1 MNEIDLLALARAQIQ
16 REAAVVAA
24 IAAQLDDNLL
34 HVARHVLA
42 CQGHVLV
49 AGSGTSHATAL
60 RMAHLMCCVGTP
72 ALFIHPGDAQHGTSG
87 AVTANDVVICISRG
101 GETDEVNKLARIA
114 KSRGA
119 TIVAFTEK
127 PEATLG
133 QISDF
138 IVKVYADPKA
148 DLMDVITFGGSMAMS
163 AMGDALCTVLLSLR
177 GYSKTEFAN
186 THPGGA
192 FGKSISQSGNLCWG
206 ECASQ

>member
-1 MNEIDLLALARAQIQ
+1 MTKEELLSLARTQIQ
-16 REAAVVAA
+16 READAVAA
-24 IAAQLDDNLL
+24 IAAQIDDNLIV
-34 HVARHVLA
+34 VAQHLLG
-42 CQGHVLV
+42 CTGHVLV

-87 AVTANDVVICISRG
+87 AVTANDIVICISRG

-119 TIVAFTEK
+119 SIVAFTEK

-133 QISDF
+133 QISDY
-138 IVKVYADPKA
+138 IVKVYSDCNA
-148 DLMDVITFGGSMAMS
+148 DLMGVITFGGSMATS
-163 AMGDALCTVLLSLR
+163 AMGDALCTLLLELR
-177 GYSKTEFAN
+177 GYSRDAFAN

-192 FGKSISQSGNLCWG
+192 FGKSVR
-206 ECASQ
+206 

>member
-1 MNEIDLLALARAQIQ
+1 MNSLELLSLAHAQIQ
-16 REAAVVAA
+16 READVVAA
-24 IAAQLDDNLL
+24 IAAQIDDGLL
-34 HVARHVLA
+34 AVAQHVLA
-42 CQGHVLV
+42 CAGHVLV

-119 TIVAFTEK
+119 SVVAFTEK

-133 QISDF
+133 QISDY

-163 AMGDALCTVLLSLR
+163 AMGDALCTILLTLR
-177 GYSKTEFAN
+177 NYSKADFAN

-192 FGKSISQSGNLCWG
+192 FGKSGSPD
-206 ECASQ
+206 

>member
-1 MNEIDLLALARAQIQ
+1 MNSPELLSLARAQIQ
-16 REAAVVAA
+16 READVVAA
-24 IAAQLDDNLL
+24 IAAQIDDGLIAVAQHLL
-34 HVARHVLA
+34 G
-42 CQGHVLV
+42 CKGHVLV

-119 TIVAFTEK
+119 ALVAFTEK

-138 IVKVYADPKA
+138 IVNVYADKAA
-148 DLMDVITFGGSMAMS
+148 DLMGGIVTYGGSMAMS
-163 AMGDALCTVLLSLR
+163 AMGDALCTVLLVLR
-177 GYSKTEFAN
+177 GYSKADFAN

-192 FGKSISQSGNLCWG
+192 MGKALQGRH
-206 ECASQ
+206 E

>member
-1 MNEIDLLALARAQIQ
+1 MNSSDLLALARAQIQ
-16 REAAVVAA
+16 READVVAA

-34 HVARHVLA
+34 NVAQHVLA
-42 CQGHVLV
+42 CKGHVLV

-87 AVTANDVVICISRG
+87 AVTANDIVICISRG

-119 TIVAFTEK
+119 TIVAFTEQ
-127 PEATLG
+127 PQATLG

-138 IVKVYADPKA
+138 IVKVYADKAA
-148 DLMDVITFGGSMAMS
+148 DLMGGIITYGGSMAMS
-163 AMGDALCTVLLSLR
+163 AMGDALCTILLEMR

-192 FGKSISQSGNLCWG
+192 MGKALH
-206 ECASQ
+206 

>member
-1 MNEIDLLALARAQIQ
+1 MNSFELLTLARTQIQ
-16 REAAVVAA
+16 READAVAA
-24 IAAQLDDNLL
+24 IAAQIDDNLIA
-34 HVARHVLA
+34 VAQHLLGCA
-42 CQGHVLV
+42 GHVLV

-87 AVTANDVVICISRG
+87 AVTANDIVICISRG

-119 TIVAFTEK
+119 SVVAFTEK

-133 QISDF
+133 QISDY
-138 IVKVYADPKA
+138 IVKVYSDCNA
-148 DLMDVITFGGSMAMS
+148 DLMGVITFGGSMATS
-163 AMGDALCTVLLSLR
+163 AMGDALCTILLELR
-177 GYSKTEFAN
+177 GYSRDAFAN

-192 FGKSISQSGNLCWG
+192 FGKSLR
-206 ECASQ
+206 

>member
-1 MNEIDLLALARAQIQ
+1 MNSFELLTLARTQIQ
-16 REAAVVAA
+16 READAVAA
-24 IAAQLDDNLL
+24 IAAQIDDNLIA
-34 HVARHVLA
+34 VAQHLLGCA
-42 CQGHVLV
+42 GHVLV

-87 AVTANDVVICISRG
+87 AVTANDIVICISRG

-119 TIVAFTEK
+119 SVVAFTEK

-133 QISDF
+133 QISDY
-138 IVKVYADPKA
+138 IVKVYSDCNA
-148 DLMDVITFGGSMAMS
+148 DLMGVITFGGSMATS
-163 AMGDALCTVLLSLR
+163 AMGDALCTLLLELR
-177 GYSKTEFAN
+177 GYSKDAFAN

-192 FGKSISQSGNLCWG
+192 FGKSLR
-206 ECASQ
+206 